1 MSGPPALS
9 GGLDRFRFAAALL
22 VVAIHTSPFSSL
34 SPAVDRWFT
43 HVLCRVAV
51 PFFFMVTGYFLLS
64 PPGSSPA
71 GRRPLSHFY
80 KKNLAIYGLA
90 TLLYLPIQWYA
101 GRQLPHSL
109 LAWVRVLFFDG
120 TYYHLWY
127 FPAVFLGAWIAWQLQ
142 QRLPFSRAL
151 LAASLLYL
159 AGLLGDSYSALLP
172 RLPLLD
178 TLYQAGFQLFSY
190 TRNGLFFAPLFLLL
204 GARLHTHPLPGLARP
219 GTVCLG
225 LALLTGEGLLLPLL
239 GTARHDSMYLSLP
252 LCMLALFPLLLRWQ
266 CPPSPLLRQASTLV
280 YILHPFC
287 IVALRGLAKLPW
299 LTWAWPG
306 NSLLRYALV
315 CAASLAWAGLIQLFL
330 HRKKARSI
338 QKGSV
343 PSDS

>member
-9 GGLDRFRFAAALL
+9 GGLDWFRFAAALL

-64 PPGSSPA
+64 PPGSPPA

-109 LAWVRVLFFDG
+109 LAWVRVLFFDS

-127 FPAVFLGAWIAWQLQ
+127 FPAVFLGVWIAWQLQ
-142 QRLPFSRAL
+142 RRLPFSRAL

-159 AGLLGDSYSALLP
+159 AGLLGDS
-172 RLPLLD
+172 
-178 TLYQAGFQLFSY
+178 
-190 TRNGLFFAPLFLLL
+190 
-204 GARLHTHPLPGLARP
+204 
-219 GTVCLG
+219 
-225 LALLTGEGLLLPLL
+225 
-239 GTARHDSMYLSLP
+239 
-252 LCMLALFPLLLRWQ
+252 
-266 CPPSPLLRQASTLV
+266 
-280 YILHPFC
+280 
-287 IVALRGLAKLPW
+287 
-299 LTWAWPG
+299 
-306 NSLLRYALV
+306 
-315 CAASLAWAGLIQLFL
+315 
-330 HRKKARSI
+330 
-338 QKGSV
+338 
-343 PSDS
+343 

>member
-1 MSGPPALS
+1 M
-9 GGLDRFRFAAALL
+9 
-22 VVAIHTSPFSSL
+22 
-34 SPAVDRWFT
+34 
-43 HVLCRVAV
+43 
-51 PFFFMVTGYFLLS
+51 
-64 PPGSSPA
+64 
-71 GRRPLSHFY
+71 
-80 KKNLAIYGLA
+80 
-90 TLLYLPIQWYA
+90 
-101 GRQLPHSL
+101 
-109 LAWVRVLFFDG
+109 
-120 TYYHLWY
+120 
-127 FPAVFLGAWIAWQLQ
+127 
-142 QRLPFSRAL
+142 
-151 LAASLLYL
+151 
-159 AGLLGDSYSALLP
+159 GDSYSALLP